1 MAMVPGGAALRFT
14 GRRFGDFA
22 VAARPVADAF
32 VVLVLRPGFSRDHRI
47 VAVCV
52 ATFDL

>member
-1 MAMVPGGAALRFT
+1 MAVVPGGAALCLT
-14 GRRFGDFA
+14 GRQPGDFA
-22 VAARPVADAF
+22 VAARPVADAL